1 MNDTKT
7 IKLRLI
13 RHILAEARR
22 LTDAGYGKIAFE
34 CEIVEKQPEGDIDY
48 DE

>member
-13 RHILAEARR
+13 RHILAEARK
-22 LTDAGYGKIAFE
+22 LTDSGYGKIAFE
-34 CEIVEKQPEGDIDY
+34 CEIVEKQPGGKA